1 MLVTC
6 TLICD
11 VGEESTRL
19 HMFFHYLP
27 FFSCRQIDIRISV
40 CRANALKVVEK
51 YTWIFDEI
59 VNRGRKRNY
68 KTKKKG
74 NPEMARIQ
82 VLFYLFPTCNL

>member
-1 MLVTC
+1 
-6 TLICD
+6 
-11 VGEESTRL
+11 
-19 HMFFHYLP
+19 MFFHYLP

-68 KTKKKG
+68 KTKK
-74 NPEMARIQ
+74 R
-82 VLFYLFPTCNL
+82 